1 MAIYTLSA
9 MEPPPKRQR
18 QNPESLD
25 GMGGVG
31 DEEIEKGPGFIIVY
45 KHTELI
51 HRALGLSGLPVPQG
65 PTPQASSD
73 AFQSYV
79 YGQLVSG
86 VPDRGGE
93 LCGGCTEHGRYH
105 RGVFPLHVSQAI

>member
-1 MAIYTLSA
+1 

-25 GMGGVG
+25 GIG
-31 DEEIEKGPGFIIVY
+31 DEEIEKDPGFIIVY
-45 KHTELI
+45 KHTEVI
-51 HRALGLSGLPVPQG
+51 HSALGLSGSPVPQG

-86 VPDRGGE
+86 VPDRGMNCVE
-93 LCGGCTEHGRYH
+93 DR
-105 RGVFPLHVSQAI
+105 